1 MQIERLIVLSS
12 HITDIYNNQSME
24 AYLLNHCPRNSCI
37 LFLWQNDR
45 TVVIGRN
52 QNAWNECCVRE
63 LNSDNGKL
71 ARRLSGGGAVYHDL
85 GNINFTFIC
94 NEDSKDISKQ
104 TEVIIRAVNS
114 FGLDVKRTGRN
125 DLEIN
130 GRKFSGHA
138 YYDRETMSLHH
149 GTIMI
154 DVNEDAL
161 TKYLCVPKHKLVF
174 KGITSV
180 RSRVGNLSEISDRIT
195 VAAMKQAIITACSD
209 IYGLCVE
216 RWSEKIDFDEFLRL
230 KNMFS
235 SKEWIL
241 GCQCNF
247 TWHNDK
253 HFDWGNIEFK
263 FDVQKKIIKDCRV
276 YSDAMDASF
285 VASLPSVLIGKDF
298 DSLILCEAVRQLDPK
313 NFRMIDDI
321 CSLFSE
327 QGF

>member
-1 MQIERLIVLSS
+1 MRIERLIVMNS
-12 HITDIYNNQSME
+12 HVTDIYNNQAME
-24 AYLLNHCPRNSCI
+24 AYLLNHCPDNSCI

-52 QNAWNECCVRE
+52 QNAWSECRIRE
-63 LNSDNGKL
+63 LNTDNGKL

-94 NEDSKDISKQ
+94 NEDSKDIFKQ

-114 FGLDVKRTGRN
+114 FGLDVKKTGRN

-174 KGITSV
+174 KGISSV
-180 RSRVGNLSEISDRIT
+180 RSRVGNLSDISDRIT
-195 VAAMKQAIITACSD
+195 VATMKQAIITACSD

-216 RWSEKIDFDEFLRL
+216 RWSEKMDFDEFLRL

-241 GCQCNF
+241 GCQCNC

-253 HFDWGNIEFK
+253 HFDWGNIEFE
-263 FDVQKKIIKDCRV
+263 FDVENKIIKDCRV

-285 VASLPSVLIGKDF
+285 IASLPSVLIGKDY
-298 DSLILCEAVRQLDPK
+298 DSRILCEAVRPLEPK
-313 NFRMIDDI
+313 NLRIIDDI
-321 CSLFSE
+321 CIFFSE
-327 QGF
+327 QCF